1 MNNKSKKI
9 MSIWQLI
16 VGIGLSII
24 ILVSMFLPRI
34 HLSNYKV
41 IDITED
47 VAKTILQ
54 KMDKAT
60 NWISDYIGDYDI
72 DDVVDQ
78 IETQMDNVR
87 DKVDYRETSMNSV
100 KIISAKD
107 GQYAKLISGLRDGS
121 ESNELYDEIKDS
133 FNGIGK
139 KMLALRILIA
149 VIIFSQ
155 IGMIVVL
162 LFTFLRKKKNYMAVI
177 SALISFGIIC
187 ATNVLWY
194 VVTPI
199 VACNKL
205 MNDVK
210 KVDIWNTGV
219 VEEIINN
226 KRSTFYPICMKVWFQ
241 LTGIGGYL
249 LLICGFLMLVFAI
262 LLLFGKE
269 ESIESS
275 IGYGE
280 DINNCW
286 SDPKSVRMNSQWS
299 IQHCDDSNNQWK
311 PQTAASDINQ
321 WRMEQGAAN
330 TIPTQK
336 NGGLEVLNGC
346 MAGAKLEIVPGEQII
361 VGRDPAVSELVLMNA
376 KVSRKHF
383 VMKFEAQKDG
393 YQIFCYSKNG
403 LLLSD
408 GRTIREKQTA
418 FVKRGTVII
427 LADGAEQLRL
437 R

>member
-60 NWISDYIGDYDI
+60 NWLNDYIGDYDI

-121 ESNELYDEIKDS
+121 ESNELYDEIKDY

-155 IGMIVVL
+155 IGMVVVL
-162 LFTFLRKKKNYMAVI
+162 LFTFLVKK
-177 SALISFGIIC
+177 GII
-187 ATNVLWY
+187 W
-194 VVTPI
+194 
-199 VACNKL
+199 
-205 MNDVK
+205 
-210 KVDIWNTGV
+210 
-219 VEEIINN
+219 
-226 KRSTFYPICMKVWFQ
+226 Q
-241 LTGIGGYL
+241 
-249 LLICGFLMLVFAI
+249 
-262 LLLFGKE
+262 
-269 ESIESS
+269 
-275 IGYGE
+275 
-280 DINNCW
+280 
-286 SDPKSVRMNSQWS
+286 
-299 IQHCDDSNNQWK
+299 
-311 PQTAASDINQ
+311 
-321 WRMEQGAAN
+321 
-330 TIPTQK
+330 
-336 NGGLEVLNGC
+336 
-346 MAGAKLEIVPGEQII
+346 
-361 VGRDPAVSELVLMNA
+361 
-376 KVSRKHF
+376 
-383 VMKFEAQKDG
+383 
-393 YQIFCYSKNG
+393 
-403 LLLSD
+403 
-408 GRTIREKQTA
+408 
-418 FVKRGTVII
+418 
-427 LADGAEQLRL
+427 
-437 R
+437 